1 RPLVRQPRKHTIPAV
16 PAATVLSVVVLAV
29 EDDGYVEA
37 AAVGGQCGFR
47 AADEFAGLRC
57 REAVA
62 DEHPKRV
69 RDVVT
74 WIAWVGVIEVD
85 DRDGQPAPPNEVPR
99 SEVTMADHVL
109 AERVVVT
116 TQQQHG
122 PGHLL
127 ARRRE
132 PVSR

>member
-1 RPLVRQPRKHTIPAV
+1 
-16 PAATVLSVVVLAV
+16 S
-29 EDDGYVEA
+29 
-37 AAVGGQCGFR
+37 AVGGQCGFR
-47 AADEFAGLRC
+47 PADKFAGLRC

-74 WIAWVGVIEVD
+74 WIAWVRVIEVD
-85 DRDGQPAPPNEVPR
+85 DHDRQPAPPNEVPR
-99 SEVTMADHVL
+99 PEVTMADDVR

-122 PGHLL
+122 RGYLLVRERDPVCRIPDVAMHLT
-127 ARRRE
+127 AVVE
-132 PVSR
+132 GY